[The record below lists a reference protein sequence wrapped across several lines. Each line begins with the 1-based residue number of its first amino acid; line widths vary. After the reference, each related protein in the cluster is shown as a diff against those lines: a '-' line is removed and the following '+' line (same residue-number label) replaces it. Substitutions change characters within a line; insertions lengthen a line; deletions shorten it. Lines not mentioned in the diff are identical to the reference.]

1 MVLNYYKKKF
11 NAKFKNSSG
20 GANVNFFGEA
30 TDAKCLVVKKGGR
43 KTRRKSYKK
52 KSKKSRRRLV

>member
-20 GANVNFFGEA
+20 GAINFFGEA
-30 TDAKCLVVKKGGR
+30 TDAKCLIVKKGGR
-43 KTRRKSYKK
+43 KTRRKVSKK